1 MDNCLIDR
9 FDLIRP
15 GKLHLPSRTGV
26 HCRSEAYYWTF
37 ILRDPLM
44 KGDSIAHIKQDR
56 HDISV
61 ESNHVI

>member
-26 HCRSEAYYWTF
+26 SMDKDGARRCGLLHMMVGIIF
-37 ILRDPLM
+37 IY
-44 KGDSIAHIKQDR
+44 I
-56 HDISV
+56 V
-61 ESNHVI
+61 